1 MTGSRYNKEVAKAWR
16 EVKKPYRF
24 TVDVNVYDQ
33 PGHENPDYRY
43 FVELVVYSDEIQEF
57 SEMQRLRIMEYLV
70 LCQSVIESY
79 GIKCFLGG
87 VEGPPPILPGKG

>member
-1 MTGSRYNKEVAKAWR
+1 MTGSRYNKDVARAWR
-16 EVKKPYRF
+16 QVKKPFRF

-33 PGHENPDYRY
+33 PGHENPNYRY
-43 FVELVVYSDEIQEF
+43 FVELVVYSTEIEEF
-57 SEMQRLRIMEYLV
+57 NENQRLMIMEYLT

-87 VEGPPPILPGKG
+87 VEGPPPTLPGKG